1 MTLLDLVVA
10 MVPVGALFLG
20 FAWFQN
26 GRPNRPAVL
35 VSLTETL
42 VVTLF
47 AALWFGSI
55 GSGAWWLVFLMLGAL
70 VSGAE
75 RGLRSAFLRS
85 PAGPELKS
93 LLLGIARYVLAG
105 GLLAWRLS

>member
-1 MTLLDLVVA
+1 MTLLDIVVA
-10 MVPVGALFLG
+10 MVPVAALFIG
-20 FAWFQN
+20 FAWLQY

-42 VVTLF
+42 VLTLF

-55 GSGAWWLVFLMLGAL
+55 GAGAWWLVFTLLGAL

-85 PAGPELKS
+85 PATAELKS
-93 LLLGIARYVLAG
+93 LLLGIVRYVLAG